1 MKCIICGSEDFV
13 LKFTGRDLLLNLQVD
28 FHLYECKKCKLVTLE
43 PKLSADELDKYY
55 PKEYISFP
63 LSIGSERNIFRK
75 IDRQFGV
82 DKRVARILRKQ
93 KIPGKILDIG
103 CATGVFLNEMKNK
116 GWESYGIE
124 PNAFAANYAKDQFG
138 LKITN
143 KSFEESNFSGSYFD
157 VITMWDVLEHVINPD
172 WVLHEVYRIL
182 KPNGLLVISM
192 PNSDSI
198 DRKIFGKYWAGWD
211 IPRHNNVFNSKN
223 INSYLSKFNFHL
235 EEISSF
241 TGRHGVLVLS
251 INFYLNK
258 KKQSEKVKRII
269 NFIIKSIIIRVLT
282 YPYFM
287 IIDRFNK
294 SSIMTLFARK
304 KIDY

>member
-1 MKCIICGSEDFV
+1 MKCIVCESEDFV
-13 LKFTGRDLLLNLQVD
+13 LKFTGRDLLLNLEGD
-28 FHLYECKKCKLVTLE
+28 FHLFECKKCKLVTLE
-43 PKLSADELDKYY
+43 PKLSADELDKFY

-63 LSIGSERNIFRK
+63 LSISSERNIFRK

-82 DKRVARILRKQ
+82 VKRVARILRKQ
-93 KIPGKILDIG
+93 KVPGKILDIG

-157 VITMWDVLEHVINPD
+157 VITMWDVLEHVISPD
-172 WVLHEVYRIL
+172 WVLQEVYRIL

-258 KKQSEKVKRII
+258 IKQSERGKRII
-269 NFIIKSIIIRVLT
+269 NFFMKSIFVRAVT

>member
-1 MKCIICGSEDFV
+1 MKCIVCESEDFFR
-13 LKFTGRDLLLNLQVD
+13 KFTGRDLLLNLERD
-28 FHLYECKKCKLVTLE
+28 FHLFECKKCKLVTLE
-43 PKLSADELDKYY
+43 PKLSADELEKFY

-63 LSIGSERNIFRK
+63 LSISSERNIFSK

-143 KSFEESNFSGSYFD
+143 ISFEESNFSGSFFD
-157 VITMWDVLEHVINPD
+157 VITMWDVLEHVISPD
-172 WVLHEVYRIL
+172 WVLQEIYRIL

-269 NFIIKSIIIRVLT
+269 NIIIKSIFVRALT